1 MNAGTLMEPVGPSI
15 GEGNS
20 TYFELL
26 KGLAGCYREPTGGVE
41 SSRRIIH
48 RAAWKIPIQL
58 LPAILMRDA
67 GCQIDAASSTE
78 FNALEV

>member
-26 KGLAGCYREPTGGVE
+26 KGLAGCYREPTGVLN
-41 SSRRIIH
+41 
-48 RAAWKIPIQL
+48 L
-58 LPAILMRDA
+58 LEE
-67 GCQIDAASSTE
+67 SSTE
-78 FNALEV
+78 LHGKFQYNYCRRS